1 VANVILLFIVWF
13 KLLYLQ
19 NCSPNKQF
27 KTDKKQLAVF
37 TSFNILAN
45 RFLPLNMG
53 VMCFYIMDEIQ
64 IENVKY
70 IADLAL
76 IREANSITHNQL
88 VELFDSIDCL
98 TLDELS
104 ILFAVFC
111 VGKSGEVT
119 KYSIY
124 LTQALNLGFPLV
136 DELFNNLQLGVL
148 LTNGLKELGAIN
160 T

>member
-1 VANVILLFIVWF
+1 
-13 KLLYLQ
+13 
-19 NCSPNKQF
+19 
-27 KTDKKQLAVF
+27 
-37 TSFNILAN
+37 
-45 RFLPLNMG
+45 
-53 VMCFYIMDEIQ
+53 MCFYIMDEIQ
-64 IENVKY
+64 LESVKY

-104 ILFAVFC
+104 VLFAVFC
-111 VGKSGEVT
+111 VGKSGEIT
-119 KYSIY
+119 KYSTY
-124 LTQALNLGFPLV
+124 LKQALNLGFPLV
-136 DELFNNLQLGVL
+136 DKLFNNLQLGIL